1 MATSPRTGP
10 TSICTAF
17 LRATA
22 PSEQQCFPNQHHGE
36 RSPPSLRALHM
47 EDYEK
52 LPFGRA
58 PRSSCARFAQ
68 RLREGPSRSRS
79 LQFQLFVGLL
89 LSHGFLTKSSP
100 ETCTFLAARRMMS
113 PREATLFRRG
123 SQIERHDVFFITV
136 WPAVP
141 DGPPNRAGTYYRRS
155 RNLPPRPLLKD
166 LPTTN

>member
-1 MATSPRTGP
+1 MNNGDVAWDWPDQHLHS
-10 TSICTAF
+10 
-17 LRATA
+17 LTA

-36 RSPPSLRALHM
+36 RPPPSLRALHM

-123 SQIERHDVFFITV
+123 SQL
-136 WPAVP
+136 A
-141 DGPPNRAGTYYRRS
+141 NRAPRRILHHRLAS
-155 RNLPPRPLLKD
+155 TQCQTD
-166 LPTTN
+166 LPTGPELLS